1 MRWDGQAITA
11 DDGALPGL
19 GRMAGLVRT
28 VRTPEFAGVTFHEV
42 LAKSA
47 LSKVPG
53 ESRMPFTWTINP
65 YRGCSHACSYCLG
78 PDTLILRGDGRQVPL
93 RDIRAGDQVVGTEVR
108 GRYRRYVLTTVEDV
122 WATRKRAFTIT
133 LEDGTRLTA
142 SGDHRFLTDRGW
154 KHVAPGECGAGQRP
168 YLTTNNKLMGFGTGD
183 LEKHPASRDDA
194 AYRRGYLTGMIRG
207 DGMLLRRTYRRRDGN
222 LNNVSMFRLALADRE
237 ALDRSRDFLEQAGI
251 TTTMRPFSPGS
262 TTRRSIMAIFT
273 SRSAHFDAIQA
284 LISWPPEVEREWAIG
299 YLAGIFD
306 AEGGCSR
313 GVLRISN
320 KDEEILGRISDAL
333 TVIEVPFVR
342 EPSREN
348 GVSTI
353 RIVGGLAAR
362 MRFFRIVDPAISRKL
377 AVTGLA
383 VKSGAPLEVR
393 SVEDIGE
400 ERDLLDLTT
409 GTGDFIANGVIS
421 HNCFARP
428 SHRYL
433 DMNPGEDFDSQI
445 VVKMNVAEVLRA
457 ELAKPSWTGDA
468 VALGTNTDPY
478 QRAEGRYR
486 LMPGIIDALEASRT
500 PFSILTKGTLLRR
513 DLPRLTQAA
522 EHVDVGIGVSLAFVD
537 EDLQQ
542 AVEPGTPTPRA
553 RLDLARAARAAGL
566 PCGVMIAPVLPW
578 LTDSTDHLTRL
589 LDAVHEAGATGAT
602 VLPLFL
608 KPGTREWFMA
618 WLRRDHPE
626 RVSGYERVYAG
637 GSYASRAYRDWL
649 WDRVRPLLVERGFAS
664 AGHRAQARTSGH
676 ARTAWHP
683 ETPGERARHDEGA
696 YPAGSLVTQHRVS
709 ARPSGRAGT
718 SASAS
723 AEQLLF

>member
-65 YRGCSHACSYCLG
+65 YRGCSHACSYC
-78 PDTLILRGDGRQVPL
+78 
-93 RDIRAGDQVVGTEVR
+93 
-108 GRYRRYVLTTVEDV
+108 
-122 WATRKRAFTIT
+122 
-133 LEDGTRLTA
+133 
-142 SGDHRFLTDRGW
+142 
-154 KHVAPGECGAGQRP
+154 
-168 YLTTNNKLMGFGTGD
+168 
-183 LEKHPASRDDA
+183 
-194 AYRRGYLTGMIRG
+194 
-207 DGMLLRRTYRRRDGN
+207 
-222 LNNVSMFRLALADRE
+222 
-237 ALDRSRDFLEQAGI
+237 
-251 TTTMRPFSPGS
+251 
-262 TTRRSIMAIFT
+262 
-273 SRSAHFDAIQA
+273 
-284 LISWPPEVEREWAIG
+284 
-299 YLAGIFD
+299 
-306 AEGGCSR
+306 
-313 GVLRISN
+313 
-320 KDEEILGRISDAL
+320 
-333 TVIEVPFVR
+333 
-342 EPSREN
+342 
-348 GVSTI
+348 
-353 RIVGGLAAR
+353 
-362 MRFFRIVDPAISRKL
+362 
-377 AVTGLA
+377 
-383 VKSGAPLEVR
+383 
-393 SVEDIGE
+393 
-400 ERDLLDLTT
+400 
-409 GTGDFIANGVIS
+409 
-421 HNCFARP
+421 FARP

-445 VVKMNVAEVLRA
+445 VVKMNVADVLRT

-537 EDLQQ
+537 EGLQQ

-553 RLDLARAARAAGL
+553 RLDLIRAARAAGL

-626 RVSGYERVYAG
+626 RVAGYERVYAG

-649 WDRVRPLLVERGFAS
+649 WARVRPLLVERGFAS
-664 AGHRAQARTSGH
+664 AGHRSQARTSGH

-683 ETPGERARHDEGA
+683 ETRPEGTAPDEGA
-696 YPAGSLVTQHRVS
+696 YPAGSLVQRRGPGHGPR
-709 ARPSGRAGT
+709 RPGD
-718 SASAS
+718 SASTTDV
-723 AEQLLF
+723 LF